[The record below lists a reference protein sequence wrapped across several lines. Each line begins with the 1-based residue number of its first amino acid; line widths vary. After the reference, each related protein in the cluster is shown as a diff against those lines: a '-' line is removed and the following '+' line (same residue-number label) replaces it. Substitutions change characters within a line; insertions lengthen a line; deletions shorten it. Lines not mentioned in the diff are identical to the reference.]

1 MPSFTRIGHHC
12 TGNRINTF
20 MDNLLGTAKSDLLP
34 GNSAFVPYSPGKG
47 WFSGGGKRFGNRRC
61 IREGWSV
68 GPTSWNYD

>member
-1 MPSFTRIGHHC
+1 
-12 TGNRINTF
+12 